1 MTDIA
6 FSAATKLCADLAER
20 RLGCVELLEHY
31 LSRVDSFNADIN
43 AIVVTD
49 IDRARARAAAA
60 DAALARGES
69 WGPLHGLPM
78 TLKESFDIEGLP
90 TTWGLPALNESIA
103 GRNAVQVD
111 RLLNAGAVIFGK
123 TNVPLL
129 LADFQSYN
137 QVYGT
142 TNNPWDLSR
151 TPGGSSGGSA
161 AALASGMTGLEA
173 GSDIGGSIRNPAHYC
188 GVYGLKPTWGV
199 LPPRGHAMP
208 GILTPSDI
216 SVVGPLA
223 RSAGDLDLALSVMAG
238 PDVLQAAGWTLDLP
252 PARQQ
257 RLGDFRVAVWSDSE
271 LAPVDTEVADRLQ
284 QAVEAIAKAGA
295 DIDDRARPEIDFAE
309 AHRIY
314 LWLLYAVVTSRQPPE
329 AVAAARERLAGLAD
343 DDYSD
348 GAVATRATVG
358 YHRDWLA
365 ANEARTHMRYRWHD
379 FFQDHD
385 LLLCPICV
393 TAAFPHDQSE
403 DSNARTLS
411 VNGAPRPYFQQLFW
425 AGLTGAVYLPSVI
438 APIGR
443 TSAGL
448 PVGLQIVAPE
458 YGERTAIRFA
468 QLLSDVFGGFEP
480 PPAYAG

>member
-1 MTDIA
+1 MPDIA
-6 FSAATKLCADLAER
+6 FSTATSLCAELAER

-31 LSRVDSFNADIN
+31 LNRVDSFNQGIN

-49 IDRARARAAAA
+49 VERARARAAAA
-60 DAALARGES
+60 DEALARGES

-90 TTWGLPALNESIA
+90 TTWGVPALKDSA
-103 GRNAVQVD
+103 APRNAVQVD

-137 QVYGT
+137 EVYGT
-142 TNNPWDLSR
+142 TNNPWDHGR

-188 GVYGLKPTWGV
+188 GVCGLKPTWGI

-223 RSAGDLDLALSVMAG
+223 RGADDLDLALNVMAG
-238 PDVLQAAGWTLDLP
+238 PDVLQAGGWTLNLP
-252 PARQQ
+252 PARQE
-257 RLGDFRVAVWSDSE
+257 RLSDFRVAVWTDSE
-271 LAPVDTEVADRLQ
+271 ICPVDAEVGDRLQ
-284 QAVEAIAKAGA
+284 AAVDAVAAGGA
-295 DIDDRARPEIDFAE
+295 RIDDAARPDIDFAE
-309 AHRIY
+309 AHDIY
-314 LWLLYAVVTSRQPPE
+314 RWLLYAVVTSRQPPE

-343 DDYSD
+343 DDRTD
-348 GAVATRATVG
+348 GAIATRATLG

-365 ANEARTHMRYRWHD
+365 ANEARTHMRYRWHE

-385 LLLCPICV
+385 LLLCPISV
-393 TAAFPHDQSE
+393 TAAFPHDQSA
-403 DSNARTLS
+403 DSNARTLT
-411 VNGAPRPYFQQLFW
+411 VNGAPQPYFQQLFW
-425 AGLTGAVYLPSVI
+425 AGMTGIVYLPSVI
-438 APIGR
+438 VPAGR
-443 TSAGL
+443 TPAGL

-468 QLLSDVFGGFEP
+468 RLLADAIGGFTP